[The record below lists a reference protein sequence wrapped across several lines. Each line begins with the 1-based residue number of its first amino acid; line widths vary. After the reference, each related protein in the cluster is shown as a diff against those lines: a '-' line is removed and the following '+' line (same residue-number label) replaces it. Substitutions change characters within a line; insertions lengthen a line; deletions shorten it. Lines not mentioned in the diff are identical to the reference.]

1 MTKAEYQTY
10 LLSKHWRDLRL
21 RKLEECDYHCQ
32 INADH
37 TESLNVHHNY
47 YGRTGDEELS
57 DLVVI
62 CEDCHKTI
70 HDLLAGIAFE
80 KADDGALELYRKIYR
95 QPIEWTQLDEDTLS
109 TDMLD
114 VYREINNALFH
125 CKQEGQKPTTERIKK
140 WLPEYIVEKYE
151 KYLKLV

>member
-1 MTKAEYQTY
+1 MTKDEYREY
-10 LLSKHWRDLRL
+10 LQSKHWREIRET
-21 RKLEECDYHCQ
+21 KLEECGYHCQ

-37 TESLNVHHNY
+37 TEDLNVHHNY
-47 YGRTGDEELS
+47 YGRLGEEEMS

-70 HDLLAGIAFE
+70 HDLLAGLTFE
-80 KADDGALELYRKIYR
+80 KADAGALQLYRKIYQ
-95 QPIEWTQLDEDTLS
+95 QPIEWVQLDEDAIS
-109 TDMLD
+109 TEMLD

-125 CKQEGQKPTTERIKK
+125 CKQQGQKPTAELIKK

-151 KYLKLV
+151 KYL